1 MSRWSKAFYI
11 FAIPVSA
18 LAGLGYANGVN
29 YSLHLK
35 NLYSRFNKCIEC
47 KECKENKDKPE
58 N

>member
-29 YSLHLK
+29 YSLHAK
-35 NLYSRFNKCIEC
+35 DFYNRIQGCTEC
-47 KECKENKDKPE
+47 KEKKD
-58 N
+58 

>member
-47 KECKENKDKPE
+47 KECKEDKSE